1 MRERTWAATGLV
13 VAALLA
19 GAGCSSDTSDA
30 PTDAAPTTVP
40 GSPTTTTNSTT
51 AAAAART
58 VTEAELQ
65 AFADELVTTT
75 RSEGGIVAW
84 ADGDDPPLVVTS
96 GVADARTDQVLHAD
110 DPFHVA
116 SITKSFVAAALVLL
130 DADGTVELD
139 DPIGD
144 YVDWPGGD
152 DITVRQLLDHTSG
165 LGPFGN
171 PGDGDEDGNGSHY
184 FDLVQRGGALSLDE
198 VLTAT
203 RDIAP
208 VDEPGG
214 SATYS
219 NLNYVV
225 AGAVIEAATGQD
237 VGTVLQERLFDPLDM
252 DHTWYP
258 PQGPGDAGPLP
269 GLYELEPDVDPLP
282 TTAFDMEP
290 WRTVAAPASGAV
302 STLDDLL
309 RWKDAILRDRA
320 IDGVDV
326 SAMTEIGP
334 GGYGLGVAGVT
345 ADGACIFEG
354 CPPDQTFT
362 RWGLNG
368 DIPGSSTRVLH
379 DPATDATLF
388 VYLNRNALDLDAP
401 TLDFIE
407 G

>member
-1 MRERTWAATGLV
+1 MPRVRRSWVL
-13 VAALLA
+13 VAALALLLT
-19 GAGCSSDTSDA
+19 GCGSDASDT
-30 PTDAAPTTVP
+30 AA
-40 GSPTTTTNSTT
+40 TTTTPAATT
-51 AAAAART
+51 SA
-58 VTEAELQ
+58 VTRSVSESELQ
-65 AFADELVTTT
+65 AFADDLVATTG
-75 RSEGGIVAW
+75 SEGGIVAW
-84 ADGDDPPLVVTS
+84 AVGDDPALVVTS
-96 GVADARTDQVLHAD
+96 GVADARTDQALHRD

-130 DADGTVELD
+130 DADGTVDLD
-139 DPIGD
+139 APLAT

-152 DITVRQLLDHTSG
+152 AVTVRQLLDHTSG

-171 PGDGDEDGNGSHY
+171 PGDGAEDGTGSHY
-184 FDLVQRGGALSLDE
+184 LALVQRGGALTLDE
-198 VLTAT
+198 VLAAT

-219 NLNYVV
+219 NLNYVI
-225 AGAVIEAATGQD
+225 AGAVIEAATGED
-237 VGTVLQERLFDPLDM
+237 VGTVLDERLFDPLRM
-252 DHTWYP
+252 DHTWYA
-258 PQGPGDAGPLP
+258 PQEPGDADPLP
-269 GLYELEPDVDPLP
+269 GLYELEPDLDPLP

-309 RWKDAILRDRA
+309 RWRDAVLRDQS

-388 VYLNRNALDLDAP
+388 VYLNRNALSLDEP
-401 TLDFIE
+401 TLAFLED
-407 G
+407 

>member
-1 MRERTWAATGLV
+1 MSRVHRPWVPVLVVGLV
-13 VAALLA
+13 LALVA
-19 GAGCSSDTSDA
+19 GGCGG
-30 PTDAAPTTVP
+30 
-40 GSPTTTTNSTT
+40 GSETADDSEGSATATTTAPIVAS
-51 AAAAART
+51 RS

-65 AFADELVTTT
+65 AFADELVTDT
-75 RSEGGIVAW
+75 RSQRAIVAW
-84 ADGDDPPLVVTS
+84 ADGDEDPVVVTV
-96 GVADARTDQVLHAD
+96 GEDVQAD
-110 DPFHVA
+110 DAFHVA

-139 DPIGD
+139 APVAT
-144 YVDWPGGD
+144 YVDWPGGE
-152 DITVRQLLDHTSG
+152 DITVSQLLDHTSG

-171 PGDGDEDGNGSHY
+171 PGDGEEDGTGSHY
-184 FDLVQRGGALSLDE
+184 LELVQRGGALSLDE
-198 VLTAT
+198 VLAAT

-208 VDEPGG
+208 VDEPGA

-225 AGAVIEAATGQD
+225 AGAVVKAATDED
-237 VGTVLQERLFDPLDM
+237 VGAVLQERLFEPLGM

-258 PQGPGDAGPLP
+258 PRAPGDAEPLP
-269 GLYELEPDVDPLP
+269 GLYELEPELDPLP

-290 WRTVAAPASGAV
+290 WRTVAAPAAGAV

-309 RWKDAILRDRA
+309 TWRHAVLREQR
-320 IDGVDV
+320 IGGVDV

-354 CPPDQTFT
+354 CPPDQDFT

-379 DPATDATLF
+379 DPTTDATLF
-388 VYLNRNALDLDAP
+388 VYLDRNALSLDEPMLA
-401 TLDFIE
+401 FVE

>member
-1 MRERTWAATGLV
+1 MHRPWVPVLVVGLV
-13 VAALLA
+13 LALVA
-19 GAGCSSDTSDA
+19 GGCGG
-30 PTDAAPTTVP
+30 
-40 GSPTTTTNSTT
+40 GSETADDSEGSATATTTAPIVAS
-51 AAAAART
+51 RS

-65 AFADELVTTT
+65 AFADELVTDT
-75 RSEGGIVAW
+75 RSQRAIVAW
-84 ADGDDPPLVVTS
+84 ADGDEDPVVVTV
-96 GVADARTDQVLHAD
+96 GEDVQAD
-110 DPFHVA
+110 DAFHVA

-139 DPIGD
+139 APVAT
-144 YVDWPGGD
+144 YVDWPGGE
-152 DITVRQLLDHTSG
+152 DITVSQLLDHTSG

-171 PGDGDEDGNGSHY
+171 PGDGEEDGTGSHY
-184 FDLVQRGGALSLDE
+184 LELVQRGGALSLDE
-198 VLTAT
+198 VLAAT

-208 VDEPGG
+208 VDEPGA

-225 AGAVIEAATGQD
+225 AGAVVKAATDED
-237 VGTVLQERLFDPLDM
+237 VGAVLQERLFEPLGM

-258 PQGPGDAGPLP
+258 PRAPGDAEPLP
-269 GLYELEPDVDPLP
+269 GLYELEPELDPLP

-290 WRTVAAPASGAV
+290 WRTVAAPAAGAV

-309 RWKDAILRDRA
+309 TWRHAVLREQR
-320 IDGVDV
+320 IGGVDV

-354 CPPDQTFT
+354 CPPDQDFT

-379 DPATDATLF
+379 DPTTDATLF
-388 VYLNRNALDLDAP
+388 VYLDRNALSLDEPMLA
-401 TLDFIE
+401 FVE

>member
-1 MRERTWAATGLV
+1 MPRVRRPWVLLATV
-13 VAALLA
+13 ALLVSGCGSS
-19 GAGCSSDTSDA
+19 GAGPEHS
-30 PTDAAPTTVP
+30 
-40 GSPTTTTNSTT
+40 SPTTATTAPAA
-51 AAAAART
+51 AAAAARP
-58 VTEAELQ
+58 VSEAQLQ
-65 AFADELVTTT
+65 AFADDLVATTGA
-75 RSEGGIVAW
+75 EGGIVGW
-84 ADGDDPPLVVTS
+84 TVGDEPALVVTS
-96 GVADARTDQVLHAD
+96 GVADARTGQALHAD

-116 SITKSFVAAALVLL
+116 SITKSFTAAALVLL
-130 DADGTVELD
+130 DADGTVDLD
-139 DPIGD
+139 APVST

-152 DITVRQLLDHTSG
+152 AITVRQLLDHTSG

-171 PGDGDEDGNGSHY
+171 PGDGEEDGTGSRY
-184 FDLVQRGGALSLDE
+184 LELVQRGGALTLDE
-198 VLTAT
+198 VLAAT

-208 VDEPGG
+208 VDEPGA

-225 AGAVIEAATGQD
+225 AGAVIVAATGED
-237 VGTVLQERLFDPLDM
+237 VGTVLRERLFDPLGM

-258 PQGPGDAGPLP
+258 PQGRGDADPLP
-269 GLYELEPDVDPLP
+269 GLYELEPDLDPLP

-290 WRTVAAPASGAV
+290 WRTVAAPAAGAV

-309 RWKDAILRDRA
+309 AWRDAVLRDRTIA
-320 IDGVDV
+320 GVDV

-354 CPPDQTFT
+354 CPPGQDFT

-368 DIPGSSTRVLH
+368 DIPGSSTRVLY

-388 VYLNRNALDLDAP
+388 VYLNRNGLSLDGP
-401 TLDFIE
+401 TLAFLD